1 MNAVATKP
9 NAATISRIL
18 SNAHFIKSTEATTRI
33 RGYHLTSEGF
43 RVVSGSTSVLVYYE
57 FGDWAHKNWDAIA
70 DRRADAF
77 ARMIVLLTNKGF
89 DVTHSAL
96 QPSVLQIKK
105 VVA

>member
-1 MNAVATKP
+1 MTTVATKP

-18 SNAHFIKSTEATTRI
+18 SNAHFIKSHEYATQV
-33 RGYHLTSEGF
+33 RGYHHVTEGF

-89 DVTHSAL
+89 DVTVSAL
-96 QPSVLQIKK
+96 QPNLLLIKK

>member
-1 MNAVATKP
+1 MTTVAIKP

-43 RVVSGSTSVLVYYE
+43 RVVTASDSALVYYE
-57 FGDWAHKNWDAIA
+57 FGDWAHKNWDAIS

-89 DVTHSAL
+89 EVTHHAL
-96 QPSVLQIKK
+96 QPSVLVVKK
-105 VVA
+105 AVA

>member
-1 MNAVATKP
+1 MNAVDTKP
-9 NAATISRIL
+9 NAAAISRIL
-18 SNAHFIKSTEATTRI
+18 SNAHFIKSHESATQV
-33 RGYHLTSEGF
+33 RGYHHVTEGF
-43 RVVSGSTSVLVYYE
+43 RVVSGSASVLVYYE

-77 ARMIVLLTNKGF
+77 ARMTVLLTNKGF